1 MARNPEWGPE
11 PACMLVEAKTPRE
24 FTLTQ
29 GITTAYRLLP
39 LSSRRLAGLLVVM
52 MLVNGFVEVSGVA
65 GIMPFVSLASD
76 PQAIQKSAW
85 MSRLYAQGGFSNPH
99 SFLVFLGLGFILL
112 FTAVNLCRAI
122 TTWLGL
128 RFSFY
133 VSHRLAVRLLQSY
146 LGRSY
151 LWLRLHNSSELSKDV
166 LHEVE
171 ALVRNVYLPM
181 TEICT
186 NGLAVAM
193 IATTLLVLDPWVA
206 IGTGGTLVTL
216 FSLIYR
222 VNRGQLAR
230 NGMERDRLNSQRFR
244 AVNEGLYA
252 LKEARLLTRREQF
265 LQRYSGLSNRY
276 NKALAVGD
284 MVYELPHYLTEV
296 VAVAGLIGSLMY
308 FALRP
313 EGQAMAWL
321 MLYVMATWRM
331 LPSLQNMYRNLARI
345 RFFMPSLQRLAAE
358 LNEALIPSED
368 IPPLPLG
375 SGVKLDQVHFRY
387 PTAEEDTLHGLT
399 LEIPRGSRVAL
410 VGSTGSGKTTVAD
423 LIAGL
428 LEPSQG
434 TLCIDGSPLKDQQ
447 RNAWQRNVG
456 YVPQEIFLSD
466 DTVAAN
472 IALGIPAQKLD
483 SKAVERAAQA
493 AQIHEFI
500 QELPGRYA
508 APLGE
513 RGCSLSGGQR
523 QRIGIA
529 RALYHQPELL
539 IFDEATSALDEV
551 TQRKVLESLESL
563 PGELTVL
570 VIAHRLQVVRNCDF
584 ICFLEG
590 GRLLARGSYQE
601 LLDNC
606 PEFQAFVRGESVS
619 PEA

>member
-1 MARNPEWGPE
+1 MANE
-11 PACMLVEAKTPRE
+11 P
-24 FTLTQ
+24 TLLD
-29 GITTAYRLLP
+29 GLRTAYRLLP
-39 LSSRRLAGLLVVM
+39 ASSQRVAGLLVIM

-76 PQAIQKSAW
+76 PQAIEKSEW
-85 MSRLYAQGGFSNPH
+85 MSRLYHQLNFTNPH
-99 SFLVFLGLGFILL
+99 SFLIFLGLAFILL
-112 FTAVNLCRAI
+112 FSAVNLCRAV
-122 TTWLGL
+122 TMWLGL
-128 RFSFY
+128 RFSFH

-151 LWLRLHNSSELSKDV
+151 LWLRDRNSSELGKDV
-166 LHEVE
+166 LHEIE

-206 IGTGGTLVTL
+206 IGTGGTLVAL
-216 FSLIYR
+216 FSLIYQ

-230 NGMERDRLNSQRFR
+230 NGEERDKLNSLRFR
-244 AVNEGLYA
+244 AVHEGLYA

-265 LQRYSGLSNRY
+265 LARYSGLSNRY

-313 EGQAMAWL
+313 QGQAMAWL

-345 RFFMPSLQRLAAE
+345 RFFLVSLQRLAHE
-358 LNEALIPSED
+358 LDQPLTSSDNVV
-368 IPPLPLG
+368 PLPLG
-375 SGVKLDQVHFRY
+375 RGLRLDQVHFTY
-387 PTAEEDTLHGLT
+387 PSSSEETLHGLS
-399 LEIPRGSRVAL
+399 LDIPSGSRVAL
-410 VGSTGSGKTTVAD
+410 VGQTGSGKTTVAD
-423 LIAGL
+423 LVAGL
-428 LEPSQG
+428 LVPDQGSVSINGEPLDAERR
-434 TLCIDGSPLKDQQ
+434 T
-447 RNAWQRNVG
+447 AWQRNVG

-472 IALGIPAQKLD
+472 IGLGISSLHLD
-483 SKAVERAAQA
+483 QAAVERAARA
-493 AQIHEFI
+493 AHIHDHI
-500 QELPGRYA
+500 MELPQGYKT
-508 APLGE
+508 PLGE
-513 RGCSLSGGQR
+513 RGSSMSGGQR

-529 RALYHQPELL
+529 RALYHEPELL

-551 TQRKVLESLESL
+551 TQRKVLESLEGVSH
-563 PGELTVL
+563 ELTVL
-570 VIAHRLQVVRNCDF
+570 VIAHRLEVVRNCDK
-584 ICFLEG
+584 ICLLEG
-590 GRLLARGSYQE
+590 GRLLASGTYDE
-601 LLDNC
+601 LLESS
-606 PEFQAFVRGESVS
+606 PKFQTFVRGHAGQSG
-619 PEA
+619 

>member
-1 MARNPEWGPE
+1 MSKE
-11 PACMLVEAKTPRE
+11 L
-24 FTLTQ
+24 TLSD
-29 GITTAYRLLP
+29 GLRTAFRLLP
-39 LSSRRLAGLLVVM
+39 VSSQRVAGILVVM

-76 PQAIQKSAW
+76 PQAIEKSAW
-85 MSRLYAQGGFSNPH
+85 MSKIYSQLKFSSPH
-99 SFLVFLGLGFILL
+99 SFLIFLGVAFILL
-112 FTAVNLCRAI
+112 FSTVNLCRAV

-128 RFSFY
+128 RFSFH

-151 LWLRLHNSSELSKDV
+151 MWLRGRNSTELGKDV
-166 LHEVE
+166 LHEIE

-186 NGLAVAM
+186 NGLAVVM
-193 IATTLLVLDPWVA
+193 IAATLLFLDPWVA
-206 IGTGGTLVTL
+206 IGTGGTLVAL
-216 FSLIYR
+216 FSLIYQ

-230 NGMERDRLNSQRFR
+230 NGVEREKLNSLRFR
-244 AVNEGLYA
+244 AVHEGLYA

-345 RFFMPSLQRLAAE
+345 RFYLPSLSRLAME
-358 LNEALIPSED
+358 MEQPLTSSENVT
-368 IPPLPLG
+368 PLPLG
-375 SGVKLDQVHFRY
+375 EGIKLDNIHFTY
-387 PTAEEDTLHGLT
+387 PSANEETLHGLT
-399 LEIPRGSRVAL
+399 LEIPRGSRIAL
-410 VGSTGSGKTTVAD
+410 VGQTGSGKTTVAD
-423 LIAGL
+423 MVAGL
-428 LEPSQG
+428 LEPGQG
-434 TLCIDGSPLKDQQ
+434 SLWVNGQALDADQ

-466 DTVAAN
+466 DTVSAN
-472 IALGIPAQKLD
+472 IGLGISSLYLD
-483 SKAVERAAQA
+483 QAAVEKAAQA
-493 AQIHEFI
+493 AQIHDFI
-500 QELPGRYA
+500 SELPQGYA
-508 APLGE
+508 SILGE
-513 RGCSLSGGQR
+513 RGASMSGGQR

-551 TQRKVLESLESL
+551 TQRKVLESLE
-563 PGELTVL
+563 GVGHQLTVL
-570 VIAHRLQVVRNCDF
+570 VIAHRLEVVRNCDK
-584 ICFLEG
+584 ICLLEG
-590 GRLLARGSYQE
+590 GHLVASGTYAE
-601 LLDNC
+601 LLENC
-606 PEFQAFVRGESVS
+606 PQFSAFVRGHG
-619 PEA
+619 AD